1 MTNPTLAPQSDEYQ
15 QIHDG
20 IIRLVDTA
28 RTETVRSINAI
39 MTATYWEIG
48 RRIVEFEQGGEARA
62 AYGTQLI
69 ERLSVDLSQRYKR
82 GFPPETY
89 GKFVHFIFVFNTLKF
104 RRHCL
109 RNLQI
114 SYRSPK
120 HSLFHG
126 QRMSASC
133 R

>member
-48 RRIVEFEQGGEARA
+48 RRIVEFEQGGR
-62 AYGTQLI
+62 
-69 ERLSVDLSQRYKR
+69 
-82 GFPPETY
+82 
-89 GKFVHFIFVFNTLKF
+89 
-104 RRHCL
+104 
-109 RNLQI
+109 
-114 SYRSPK
+114 
-120 HSLFHG
+120 
-126 QRMSASC
+126 SASGLWYSAY
-133 R
+133 RTIIGRFKSAL

>member
-48 RRIVEFEQGGEARA
+48 RRIVEFEQEEKR
-62 AYGTQLI
+62 
-69 ERLSVDLSQRYKR
+69 ERPMALSSSND
-82 GFPPETY
+82 
-89 GKFVHFIFVFNTLKF
+89 
-104 RRHCL
+104 
-109 RNLQI
+109 
-114 SYRSPK
+114 YR
-120 HSLFHG
+120 
-126 QRMSASC
+126 
-133 R
+133 

>member
-48 RRIVEFEQGGEARA
+48 RRIVEFEQEEKR
-62 AYGTQLI
+62 
-69 ERLSVDLSQRYKR
+69 ERPMAPSLSND
-82 GFPPETY
+82 
-89 GKFVHFIFVFNTLKF
+89 
-104 RRHCL
+104 
-109 RNLQI
+109 
-114 SYRSPK
+114 YR
-120 HSLFHG
+120 
-126 QRMSASC
+126 
-133 R
+133 

>member
-48 RRIVEFEQGGEARA
+48 RRIVEFE
-62 AYGTQLI
+62 
-69 ERLSVDLSQRYKR
+69 
-82 GFPPETY
+82 
-89 GKFVHFIFVFNTLKF
+89 
-104 RRHCL
+104 
-109 RNLQI
+109 
-114 SYRSPK
+114 
-120 HSLFHG
+120 
-126 QRMSASC
+126 
-133 R
+133 

>member
-48 RRIVEFEQGGEARA
+48 RRIVEFEQEEKR
-62 AYGTQLI
+62 
-69 ERLSVDLSQRYKR
+69 ERPMVLSLS
-82 GFPPETY
+82 
-89 GKFVHFIFVFNTLKF
+89 ND
-104 RRHCL
+104 
-109 RNLQI
+109 
-114 SYRSPK
+114 YR
-120 HSLFHG
+120 
-126 QRMSASC
+126 
-133 R
+133 

>member
-62 AYGTQLI
+62 AQGTQLI
-69 ERLSVDLSQRYKR
+69 ERLSMDLSQRYKR
-82 GFPPETY
+82 SFSTGD
-89 GKFVHFIFVFNTLKF
+89 L
-104 RRHCL
+104 L
-109 RNLQI
+109 
-114 SYRSPK
+114 
-120 HSLFHG
+120 
-126 QRMSASC
+126 
-133 R
+133 

>member
-1 MTNPTLAPQSDEYQ
+1 MTNPTLSPQSDEYQ

-82 GFPPETY
+82 GFPWEICA
-89 GKFVHFIFVFNTLKF
+89 KCVFFTFTFNILKF
-104 RRHCL
+104 SRHCL
-109 RNLQI
+109 VNLI
-114 SYRSPK
+114 AYRSPK
-120 HSLFHG
+120 HSLFPG
-126 QRMSASC
+126 QLMCVCC